1 MFELKYQGRVWCSD
15 CIDDPMGCFCDEE
28 GRCVISDAFA
38 SKEEAQ
44 SWAEDFIGDCAPW
57 EYEILEVS

>member
-1 MFELKYQGRVWCSD
+1 
-15 CIDDPMGCFCDEE
+15 MGCFCDEE